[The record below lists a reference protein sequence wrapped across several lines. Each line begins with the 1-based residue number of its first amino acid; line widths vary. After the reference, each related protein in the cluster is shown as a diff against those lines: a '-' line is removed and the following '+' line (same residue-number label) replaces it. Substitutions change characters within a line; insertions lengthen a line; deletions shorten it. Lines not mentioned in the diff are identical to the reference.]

1 MHALS
6 RAEKGEVLA
15 MSKTW
20 NHDRAAQHIDKKLK
34 DVDSVTI
41 KDYAR
46 EMSLESIPTNV
57 AYRVDGVHLY
67 ADIQNLNDMLNIT
80 AVEGTDCH
88 KRTLRFLDQHYRA
101 VKRILDRVDG
111 RCVDFHSQ
119 RLHSLFT
126 KPYNSE
132 ELAEKKRVQRAVATA
147 QLIIDVLA
155 ETGDDDE
162 QIPSAKV
169 RIGIDS
175 GLALAVNNG
184 RNGYR
189 EPLFLGDPANHAAKL
204 ASNNSA
210 RGIYLTNAARVAI
223 DLPETDAPEKAPL
236 TKDEVKVCQDAAKLD
251 VTSDEIVEEWRED
264 LKKNPIGIFQFSRQT
279 PPLCDMDIMALTPAN
294 TKRQEMISLYADID
308 GFTAYVAE
316 NIDENAED
324 VVRTLH
330 VIRAE
335 MERVVTSDFKA
346 RRVRFIGDCIQA
358 LSCDG
363 TVHNTD
369 EAKSVSE
376 ATRLAGALRSSFSL
390 SIERLQVSGYQTGD
404 LGLAIGFDLG
414 PISIT
419 RLGRH
424 GDRFRCAIG
433 RKVIESENRQCACN
447 GDETAIGQAAYDAA
461 SDAVKKLFGTRKKIA
476 NLDYV
481 EATEALADEG
491 DDSAKQARS
500 AVYVSTPAITRSDER
515 VVRPHASAENT
526 TAGKP

>member
-1 MHALS
+1 
-6 RAEKGEVLA
+6 
-15 MSKTW
+15 MSKNW
-20 NHDRAAQHIDKKLK
+20 NHDRALQHIDKKLK
-34 DVDSVTI
+34 DVETVTI

-46 EMSLESIPTNV
+46 DMSLESIPTSV

-67 ADIQNLNDMLNIT
+67 ADIQNLDDMLNIT

-111 RCVDFHSQ
+111 RRVDFHSQ
-119 RLHSLFT
+119 RLHALFT

-132 ELAEKKRVQRAVATA
+132 NDAEKKRVQRAVATG

-162 QIPSAKV
+162 QIPGAKV
-169 RIGIDS
+169 RIGIDT

-184 RNGYR
+184 RGGYR

-204 ASNNSA
+204 ASNNTS
-210 RGIYLTNAARVAI
+210 RGIYLTNAARSVI
-223 DLPETDAPEKAPL
+223 GLEEKDSPEKSPL
-236 TKDEVKVCQDAAKLD
+236 TKAEVQTCQDAAKLN
-251 VTSDEIVEEWRED
+251 VTADEIVGEWRED
-264 LKKNPIGIFQFSRQT
+264 LKNNPIGSFQFTRQT

-294 TKRQEMISLYADID
+294 SKRQEMVSLYADID
-308 GFTAYVAE
+308 GFTAYVAD

-330 VIRAE
+330 VLRAE
-335 MERVVTSDFKA
+335 MERVVTSDFEG

-369 EAKSVSE
+369 EEKSVSE
-376 ATRLAGALRSSFSL
+376 ATRLAGAIRSSFNL
-390 SIERLQVSGYQTGD
+390 CITRLKDTDYETGS

-414 PISIT
+414 PVSVT

-424 GDRFRCAIG
+424 ADRVRCAIG
-433 RKVIESENRQCACN
+433 RKVIESENRQCACK

-461 SDAVKKLFGTRKKIA
+461 STAVQKLFGARRKVA

-481 EATEALADEG
+481 EATEALADDG

-500 AVYVSTPAITRSDER
+500 AAYAGAPAIIKSDER
-515 VVRPHASAENT
+515 AVEPYAEI
-526 TAGKP
+526 APGEEGLR